1 MTYLFAILLV
11 LFPSY
16 TQAQNHG
23 YDVAPIEEKEQQQMS
38 PVAKI
43 LLSDDTQA
51 LKKMI
56 DAGLD
61 VNSRDEEGDTL
72 LLFTLANNDNLEIAK
87 MLLEAG
93 ADINAPSQRDGITPL
108 LVATTMANELQK
120 QAQKIYK
127 NPAALKHTNISAGN
141 MKNRA
146 VHQMNYAVKLTKML
160 IEYGADVN
168 RETPYGTPLMNAS
181 TNEWNKEIIDML
193 LEAGAD
199 VNKKDRNGR
208 TALFYAS
215 AFNCND
221 IITKLL
227 AAGAD
232 IEIKDIYGKSYMDA
246 EKKDL
251 VTDPEDI

>member
-11 LFPSY
+11 MFPWCS
-16 TQAQNHG
+16 QAQNPG
-23 YDVAPIEEKEQQQMS
+23 YDVAPIEEKEQPQMS

-43 LLSDDTQA
+43 LLSDDTKA

-56 DAGLD
+56 DDGLD

-72 LLFTLANNDNLEIAK
+72 LLFALANNDNLEMAK

-120 QAQKIYK
+120 QSQKIYK
-127 NPAALKHTNISAGN
+127 NPATLKHTNISAGN
-141 MKNRA
+141 LKKRA
-146 VHQMNYAVKLTKML
+146 VHQMQYAIRLAKML

-181 TNEWNKEIIDML
+181 TNEWNKDIIKML
-193 LEAGAD
+193 LENGAD

-221 IITKLL
+221 IITTLL
-227 AAGAD
+227 TAGAD
-232 IEIKDIYGKSYMDA
+232 IEIKDIYGKNYMDA
-246 EKKDL
+246 EQKDL
-251 VTDPEDI
+251 VINPEDI

>member
-1 MTYLFAILLV
+1 MTYFLAFLLT
-11 LFPSY
+11 LFPFFA
-16 TQAQNHG
+16 QAQNHG
-23 YDVAPIEEKEQQQMS
+23 YDVAPIEQEAPRQLS
-38 PVAKI
+38 PVAKV

-56 DAGLD
+56 EEGLD
-61 VNSRDEEGDTL
+61 VNARDEEGDTL
-72 LLFTLANNDNLEIAK
+72 LLFTLANNDNLEIAR
-87 MLLEAG
+87 MLLDAG

-108 LVATTMANELQK
+108 LEATTMANELQK

-141 MKNRA
+141 LKNRA
-146 VHQMNYAVKLTKML
+146 VHQMQYATKLTKML
-160 IEYGADVN
+160 IEHGADVN
-168 RETPYGTPLMNAS
+168 RETPYGTPLMNAC
-181 TNEWNKEIIDML
+181 TNEWNKEIVDML

-221 IITKLL
+221 ILTKLL

-246 EKKDL
+246 EPKDL
-251 VTDPEDI
+251 VIDPEDI

>member
-1 MTYLFAILLV
+1 
-11 LFPSY
+11 
-16 TQAQNHG
+16 
-23 YDVAPIEEKEQQQMS
+23 
-38 PVAKI
+38 
-43 LLSDDTQA
+43 
-51 LKKMI
+51 MI

-61 VNSRDEEGDTL
+61 VNARDDEGDTL

-87 MLLEAG
+87 ILLDAG

-127 NPAALKHTNISAGN
+127 NPSALRHTKISAGN
-141 MKNRA
+141 LKNRA
-146 VHQMNYAVKLTKML
+146 MHQMQYAIKLTKML

-181 TNEWNKEIIDML
+181 TNEWNMDIINML
-193 LEAGAD
+193 LDAGAD

-215 AFNCND
+215 AFNCNN
-221 IITKLL
+221 ILTKLL
-227 AAGAD
+227 AVGAD
-232 IEIKDIYGKSYMDA
+232 IETKDIYGKNYGCR
-246 EKKDL
+246 EKRLGDRSGRYL
-251 VTDPEDI
+251 TLST